1 MLKSPQHGIV
11 LWVQAKTG
19 LSGILVAWL
28 GIAAAATIMMFIFLC
43 VSGCAWLSIK
53 LGPVFGPIAMAGVFL
68 IIAIVATLAS
78 VVLRRRTRQWA
89 FLEQT
94 TRAPP
99 AAALVNPQY

>member
-1 MLKSPQHGIV
+1 
-11 LWVQAKTG
+11 
-19 LSGILVAWL
+19 
-28 GIAAAATIMMFIFLC
+28 
-43 VSGCAWLSIK
+43 
-53 LGPVFGPIAMAGVFL
+53 MAGVFL